1 MSLYTLIIV
10 TFVIFMAINVIIGL
24 RGRKHASTTK
34 DFLTASGQSGIWFII
49 ASAVGASIGSG
60 VVIGTTQYA
69 VKLGVAGAWYA
80 IACGLA
86 CVVHAFVMTRF
97 IYRNKLVSF
106 SDYFKRRYDS
116 NFIILL
122 YSGIGPF
129 ACAASMGGQL
139 VAAKAIFQAFG
150 IDPTIGLVIT
160 AAVMLVYTMFAGLW
174 GSYATAVFQV
184 GVIIVGVLV
193 VGISMF
199 TQGGVAEIHAFY
211 PAENFDLFNI
221 SPELWMMF
229 VGPMVLSVL
238 VDQTS
243 VQRAASAKTEAT
255 AFWGHLLSCIP
266 LFLFGW
272 LMVYIGMWSG
282 AEFPDA
288 GGNAFIV
295 MLMNKVSPIVCAV
308 MICAI
313 LAAIMSTASGALV
326 ATDALVVHDLYCG
339 FINKNATEEQQK
351 RLNLI
356 VNIVV
361 SVAAVVCAL
370 AFTNV
375 IDLLSVGYTIMLSG
389 TLVPLLG
396 GIIWKRGTTKGA
408 AASAAVG
415 MITALLSIFGVIT
428 LDHPPLNS
436 VSKRMMVEMMRA
448 LDEFEQNDVVRAIM
462 VKANGPDFS
471 YGADGGDVKKGVN
484 GEAEEISE
492 SFSVLGN
499 RLVERID
506 GCPKPTLVA
515 AKGRCIGGSTAMFN
529 AFDIRIVGEGF
540 RMHDGD
546 IYYGTVG
553 SWGMSSLRLPMW
565 IGRNKV
571 LDYMFLNEDFTGR
584 QCYEL
589 GLASKVVADELV
601 EVVGLATAK
610 KMSKAAPIAV
620 KYYKDC
626 VRKATQNNI
635 EEARAF
641 ELKAAEIVFATEDS
655 KIGLKSVVEN
665 HGVPNCEF
673 YGR

>member
-10 TFVIFMAINVIIGL
+10 AFVIFMAINVIIGL

-116 NFIILL
+116 NFIVLL

-150 IDPTIGLVIT
+150 IDSTIGLVIT

-199 TQGGVAEIHAFY
+199 TQGGIAEIHAFY
-211 PAENFDLFNI
+211 PAEKFDLFNI

-326 ATDALVVHDLYCG
+326 ATDALVVHVKHRTAVPILGHEVNWTMYEL
-339 FINKNATEEQQK
+339 INVLRENCVDCVKLDGRFDA
-351 RLNLI
+351 
-356 VNIVV
+356 
-361 SVAAVVCAL
+361 
-370 AFTNV
+370 
-375 IDLLSVGYTIMLSG
+375 GYTGVRISAGMAEAAGIPCVHHSFFQLGISLAG
-389 TLVPLLG
+389 SLHVMASCPNFTL
-396 GIIWKRGTTKGA
+396 
-408 AASAAVG
+408 ASSWG
-415 MITALLSIFGVIT
+415 EYGKMIDDVI
-428 LDHPPLNS
+428 
-436 VSKRMMVEMMRA
+436 
-448 LDEFEQNDVVRAIM
+448 
-462 VKANGPDFS
+462 
-471 YGADGGDVKKGVN
+471 
-484 GEAEEISE
+484 
-492 SFSVLGN
+492 
-499 RLVERID
+499 
-506 GCPKPTLVA
+506 
-515 AKGRCIGGSTAMFN
+515 IGGPLKMKTVPYLEIPTAPGIGVELDRDKLALYHSFYQKEIYEKGYERETERPYYTAMFMRPY
-529 AFDIRIVGEGF
+529 FKDI
-540 RMHDGD
+540 
-546 IYYGTVG
+546 
-553 SWGMSSLRLPMW
+553 
-565 IGRNKV
+565 
-571 LDYMFLNEDFTGR
+571 LD
-584 QCYEL
+584 
-589 GLASKVVADELV
+589 
-601 EVVGLATAK
+601 
-610 KMSKAAPIAV
+610 
-620 KYYKDC
+620 
-626 VRKATQNNI
+626 
-635 EEARAF
+635 
-641 ELKAAEIVFATEDS
+641 
-655 KIGLKSVVEN
+655 
-665 HGVPNCEF
+665 
-673 YGR
+673 

>member
-10 TFVIFMAINVIIGL
+10 TFIIFMAINVIIGL

-34 DFLTASGQSGIWFII
+34 EFLTASGQSGIWFVI

-86 CVVHAFVMTRF
+86 CIVFALIMSRFV
-97 IYRNKLVSF
+97 YRNKLVSF

-116 NFIILL
+116 NFIVLL

-199 TQGGVAEIHAFY
+199 TQGGIAEIHAFY
-211 PAENFDLFNI
+211 PAEKFDLFNI

-339 FINKNATEEQQK
+339 FINKNATEAQQK

-356 VNIVV
+356 VNIVFGGSRCMRACV
-361 SVAAVVCAL
+361 HKCYRSSFGRLYHYALRYAGPAAWRHHLEARH
-370 AFTNV
+370 
-375 IDLLSVGYTIMLSG
+375 DEG
-389 TLVPLLG
+389 
-396 GIIWKRGTTKGA
+396 RGSFRGCRYDYGA
-408 AASAAVG
+408 AEHFRRDYRSVLQHFPR
-415 MITALLSIFGVIT
+415 TSCHSSIHCGK
-428 LDHPPLNS
+428 PLHQT
-436 VSKRMMVEMMRA
+436 R
-448 LDEFEQNDVVRAIM
+448 
-462 VKANGPDFS
+462 
-471 YGADGGDVKKGVN
+471 ADGEHRK
-484 GEAEEISE
+484 S
-492 SFSVLGN
+492 
-499 RLVERID
+499 
-506 GCPKPTLVA
+506 
-515 AKGRCIGGSTAMFN
+515 GRSC
-529 AFDIRIVGEGF
+529 RGF
-540 RMHDGD
+540 C
-546 IYYGTVG
+546 
-553 SWGMSSLRLPMW
+553 
-565 IGRNKV
+565 
-571 LDYMFLNEDFTGR
+571 
-584 QCYEL
+584 Q
-589 GLASKVVADELV
+589 
-601 EVVGLATAK
+601 
-610 KMSKAAPIAV
+610 
-620 KYYKDC
+620 
-626 VRKATQNNI
+626 RKEQ
-635 EEARAF
+635 
-641 ELKAAEIVFATEDS
+641 
-655 KIGLKSVVEN
+655 
-665 HGVPNCEF
+665 
-673 YGR
+673 

>member
-1 MSLYTLIIV
+1 MNFDRVKAALKKRGYAVSSFETAKDAADYLDQQIDEVSVSFGGSLTLSEMGVPKRLASHNTLCLPSQMYDDVLGEVDPVKAMSTDV
-10 TFVIFMAINVIIGL
+10 
-24 RGRKHASTTK
+24 
-34 DFLTASGQSGIWFII
+34 FLTSVNALAETGEMISIDGIGNRVASMMYGHKK
-49 ASAVGASIGSG
+49 VYL
-60 VVIGTTQYA
+60 VIGRNKLAENFEKA
-69 VKLGVAGAWYA
+69 VWRARNIAAPQNAKRLHMKTPCAVTGRCHDCSSPERICRGVS
-80 IACGLA
+80 
-86 CVVHAFVMTRF
+86 F

-199 TQGGVAEIHAFY
+199 TQGGIAEIHAFY
-211 PAENFDLFNI
+211 PAEKFDLFNI
-221 SPELWMMF
+221 SPELQMMF

-428 LDHPPLNS
+428 VPFSSIFPVLPGAVTYIV
-436 VSKRMMVEMMRA
+436 VSLCTKHAPTENTAKVA
-448 LDEFEQNDVVRAIM
+448 DVVMASTSE
-462 VKANGPDFS
+462 KSNNAAN
-471 YGADGGDVKKGVN
+471 
-484 GEAEEISE
+484 
-492 SFSVLGN
+492 
-499 RLVERID
+499 
-506 GCPKPTLVA
+506 
-515 AKGRCIGGSTAMFN
+515 
-529 AFDIRIVGEGF
+529 
-540 RMHDGD
+540 
-546 IYYGTVG
+546 
-553 SWGMSSLRLPMW
+553 
-565 IGRNKV
+565 
-571 LDYMFLNEDFTGR
+571 
-584 QCYEL
+584 
-589 GLASKVVADELV
+589 
-601 EVVGLATAK
+601 
-610 KMSKAAPIAV
+610 
-620 KYYKDC
+620 
-626 VRKATQNNI
+626 
-635 EEARAF
+635 
-641 ELKAAEIVFATEDS
+641 
-655 KIGLKSVVEN
+655 
-665 HGVPNCEF
+665 
-673 YGR
+673 